1 MPRKFLLAAL
11 AAAIL
16 IASTTH
22 QVRAESYPSRPVRVL
37 VGFVA
42 GGAADLSARLIGQ
55 CLSDRLGQPFVVEN
69 RPGAGSNI
77 ATQVLISAPADGYA
91 LLLVT
96 LANAV
101 NTTLYD
107 KLNFDFV
114 RDVAPVAGIFRVPL
128 IMAVHPSVPV
138 KTVPEFVAYAKAN
151 PGKISFGSAGNGSAV
166 HMAGE
171 LFKMMADVDMT
182 HVPYRGEAAAL
193 TDLLGGRLQVVFGT
207 MSSSIEYVRTGQLR
221 ALAVTSSTRSALL
234 PNIATVSEFISGFE
248 AAAWAGIGAPRRTP
262 HEIVTELNKEANA
275 CLADSKIGQRLADF
289 GGTALSLSP
298 AEFGKDIS
306 NETEKWGKVIKFAGI
321 KLNE

>member
-1 MPRKFLLAAL
+1 M
-11 AAAIL
+11 
-16 IASTTH
+16 
-22 QVRAESYPSRPVRVL
+22 
-37 VGFVA
+37 
-42 GGAADLSARLIGQ
+42 GQ
-55 CLSDRLGQPFVVEN
+55 CLSDRLGQPFIVEN

-77 ATQVLISAPADGYA
+77 ATQVLISAPADGYE

-107 KLNFDFV
+107 KLNFDFS

-128 IMAVHPSVPV
+128 IMAVHPSVPA
-138 KTVPEFVAYAKAN
+138 KTVSEFVAYAKAN
-151 PGKISFGSAGNGSAV
+151 PGKVSFGSSGNGSAV

-221 ALAVTSSTRSALL
+221 ALAVTSSTRSELL
-234 PNIATVSEFISGFE
+234 PHIATVSEFIPGFE
-248 AAAWAGIGAPRRTP
+248 AAAWAGMGAPRSTP
-262 HEIVTELNKEANA
+262 SEIVTDLNKEANA
-275 CLADSKIGQRLADF
+275 CLADPKIRQRLADF

-298 AEFGKDIS
+298 GEFAQHVS

-321 KLNE
+321 KVNE